1 MNDVGLTEIPGYQ
14 LQRRIGRGGMA
25 EVWLAVQ
32 ASLGREVALKI
43 LAPAMARDDTMR
55 ERFVQ
60 EARIAAQ
67 LHHPN
72 VIAIYDVGTHGDT
85 AYIAME
91 YEPGG
96 TVSPAPGTAM
106 EPDAALA
113 IVRDIVEALD
123 YAHQQ
128 GVVHRDVK
136 PDNILRRANGRC
148 LLSDFGIARIMD
160 ADTVLTR
167 EGTSVGTPQYMSPE
181 QLRGDKLDGRADF
194 YSLGVVLYQLLT
206 GALPYSGSDG
216 WAIGMQH
223 IGAEIPRLPP
233 ALARLQPLIDAL
245 MAKAPT
251 DRPQRGA
258 DVVAMLDALRTVTAP
273 TSVAPRQRPI
283 KRSQARPVAWVA
295 AVLLLPVLAWF
306 GYTRL
311 AVALG
316 TKTTAAGTRAGD
328 AAGKNA
334 TAATTTA
341 APADAAPATQ
351 SIAVLPLANQGGDQ
365 QQLFFS
371 DGLSEDLTTALAQ
384 FDQLR
389 VIGSHS
395 AFQFRDS
402 KEDSKTIGAKLG
414 VAHLLQGSVRK
425 AGDTVRVTLE
435 LINVGDGSALWSQHY
450 DRPYKDLFK
459 LQDEITAAV
468 AGALNAR
475 LTDAAQAAAQSDR
488 PRSGRLDAYAAYLQG
503 VFHMGLRTEAG
514 QREAVAQLRNAIRLD
529 PNYALAHA
537 ELSRSLTGLASNYI
551 GGTAAADVYA
561 QSKAQADRA
570 LALDPQLA
578 VAHLARGFR
587 LLSQEFDWRGA
598 EFEFREA
605 ARLAPNDRKAKGQL
619 GNVLM
624 SQGRPE
630 EAVPLFEAALQSDP
644 LDTFWHDS
652 LAQSFMAMGRLDDAE
667 QHLRRVLALQP
678 GAARAYGE
686 LAVVEILRGRPQ
698 AAMAA
703 ARQEP
708 PGVYREIAEAQAL
721 QVAGPAP
728 AADAALARM
737 ITQRADVL
745 AYQIAEIYALRK
757 DPDQAFAWLERA
769 RRNNDGGVVGLLTD
783 PLLAP
788 LKKDP
793 RFAAFAREV
802 GLPAPH

>member
-1 MNDVGLTEIPGYQ
+1 MDAGGLTEIPGYQ

-43 LAPAMARDDTMR
+43 LAPAMARDATTR
-55 ERFVQ
+55 ERFLQ

-72 VIAIYDVGTHGDT
+72 IIAIYDVGTHGDT

-96 TVSPAPGTAM
+96 TVTPAPGTAL
-106 EPDAALA
+106 EPEAALG
-113 IVRDIVEALD
+113 IVRDIAEALD

-136 PDNILRRANGRC
+136 PDNILRRANDRC
-148 LLSDFGIARIMD
+148 LLSDFGIARIMA

-181 QLRGDKLDGRADF
+181 QLRGDKVDGRSDF

-223 IGAEIPRLPP
+223 IGAQIPRLPP
-233 ALARLQPLIDAL
+233 PLARIQPLIDAL
-245 MAKAPT
+245 MAKAPK

-258 DVVAMLDALRTVTAP
+258 EIIAMLDALRAVTAP
-273 TSVAPRQRPI
+273 TSVLPRQHAGAR
-283 KRSQARPVAWVA
+283 RSRSRTAAWAV
-295 AVLLLPVLAWF
+295 AVLLLF
-306 GYTRL
+306 
-311 AVALG
+311 ALG
-316 TKTTAAGTRAGD
+316 WLGYSRVATAPTAGPTAASTPATTA
-328 AAGKNA
+328 
-334 TAATTTA
+334 TAETTAPVAA
-341 APADAAPATQ
+341 APAVQ
-351 SIAVLPLANQGGDQ
+351 SVAVLPLANEGGDQ

-371 DGLSEDLTTALAQ
+371 DGLSEDLITALAQ
-384 FDQLR
+384 FDQLK
-389 VIGSHS
+389 VIGRNS

-402 KEDSKTIGAKLG
+402 KEDSKSIGAKLG

-435 LINVGDGSALWSQHY
+435 LINASDGSALWSQHY

-468 AGALNAR
+468 AGALKAK
-475 LTDAAQAAAQSDR
+475 LIDSAHAAAQSDR
-488 PRSGRLDAYAAYLQG
+488 PRSGRLDAYSAYLRG
-503 VFHMGLRTEAG
+503 VFHSRRGNEAGLREAI
-514 QREAVAQLRNAIRLD
+514 AQFRDAIRLD
-529 PNYALAHA
+529 PDYARAHA
-537 ELSRSLTGLASNYI
+537 ALSGSLTSLASFYLS
-551 GGTAAADVYA
+551 GTAAADVYA
-561 QSKAQADRA
+561 QSKVHAERA

-578 VAHLARGFR
+578 AAHLARGY
-587 LLSQEFDWRGA
+587 LLRVHEFDWRGA
-598 EFEFREA
+598 EFEFREG
-605 ARLAPNDRKAKGQL
+605 ARLAPNDRIARAKL
-619 GNVLM
+619 GHVLM
-624 SQGRPE
+624 GQGRPE
-630 EAVPLFEAALQSDP
+630 ESVPLFEAAVEADP
-644 LDTFWHDS
+644 LDTDPHRS
-652 LAQSFMAMGRLDDAE
+652 LAGSFMAMGRLDDAE
-667 QHLRRVLALQP
+667 QHLRRALALQP
-678 GAARAYGE
+678 GATGVYTQ
-686 LAVVEILRGRPQ
+686 LAVLEILRGRPQ
-698 AAMAA
+698 TALAA
-703 ARQEP
+703 ARREP
-708 PGVYREIAEAQAL
+708 PGPYREFAEALAL

-728 AADAALARM
+728 AADAALAGLIKR
-737 ITQRADVL
+737 QAGLL
-745 AYQIAEIYALRK
+745 AYQVAEIYALRK

-769 RRNNDGGVVGLLTD
+769 RSNNDGGVGDLLTD

-793 RFAAFAREV
+793 RYAAFAREI
-802 GLPAPH
+802 GLPTPR

>member
-1 MNDVGLTEIPGYQ
+1 MEQSAEIPGYQ

-55 ERFVQ
+55 ERFLQ

-72 VIAIYDVGTHGDT
+72 IIAIYDVGTYGDT

-96 TVSPAPGTAM
+96 TVSPAPGTTI

-181 QLRGDKLDGRADF
+181 QLRGDKLDGRSDF

-233 ALARLQPLIDAL
+233 SLARLQPLIDAL
-245 MAKAPT
+245 MAKSPK

-258 DVVAMLDALRTVTAP
+258 EIIVMLDALRAVTAP
-273 TSVAPRQRPI
+273 TSVAPRQRRI
-283 KRSQARPVAWVA
+283 ERSQARPVAWIA
-295 AVLLLPVLAWF
+295 AALLLPVLAWF
-306 GYTRL
+306 GYTRF
-311 AVALG
+311 AVAPDSR
-316 TKTTAAGTRAGD
+316 TTTAGTLAATSAGA
-328 AAGKNA
+328 AAGK
-334 TAATTTA
+334 TTPA
-341 APADAAPATQ
+341 APPDAAPATQ
-351 SIAVLPLANQGGDQ
+351 SIAVLPLANQSGDQ

-402 KEDSKTIGAKLG
+402 KEDSRTIGARLG

-435 LINVGDGSALWSQHY
+435 LINASDGSALWSQHY

-468 AGALNAR
+468 AGALKAR

-503 VFHMGLRTEAG
+503 VFHKRPGNEASLRES
-514 QREAVAQLRNAIRLD
+514 VAQFRDAIRLD
-529 PNYALAHA
+529 PDYALAHA
-537 ELSRSLTGLASNYI
+537 ELSRSLTALANNYL
-551 GGTAAADVYA
+551 GGTAAADLYA
-561 QSKAQADRA
+561 ESKAQADRA

-578 VAHLARGFR
+578 VAHYARGYR
-587 LLSQEFDWRGA
+587 LLVQEFDWRGA

-605 ARLAPNDRKAKGQL
+605 ARLAPSDGKAKAQL
-619 GNVLM
+619 GHVLM
-624 SQGRPE
+624 TQGRPE

-644 LDTFWHDS
+644 LEAFPHVLLANS
-652 LAQSFMAMGRLDDAE
+652 LMAMGRLDDAE
-667 QHLRRVLALQP
+667 QHLRRALALQP
-678 GAARAYGE
+678 GATGLFAG
-686 LAVVEILRGRPQ
+686 LSLLEIVRGRPQ
-698 AAMAA
+698 AALAA
-703 ARQEP
+703 ARREP
-708 PGVYREIAEAQAL
+708 VGPYREFAETLAL
-721 QVAGPAP
+721 QVAGSSD
-728 AADAALARM
+728 AADSALSQL
-737 ITQRADVL
+737 IKQRSEIL

-769 RRNNDGGVVGLLTD
+769 RRNNDGGVVGMLTD

-802 GLPAPH
+802 GLPAPR